1 MSEYIFK
8 ANFKIDNCLT
18 CPVSNIVMNC
28 PCFTGEAH
36 ASEFCDS
43 KHPNCPLKEL
53 PPHGRLIDADVLYN
67 KIIQNIKDLDED
79 DEDYDVMRAIYQ
91 SMLFELDNEIPTILE
106 ASKED

>member
-28 PCFTGEAH
+28 PCFTGQAY
-36 ASEFCDS
+36 ATDFCDS

-53 PPHGRLIDADVLYN
+53 PQHGDLIDRRKLWKDTEGLGEYCHDRDFISLCDAIAD
-67 KIIQNIKDLDED
+67 
-79 DEDYDVMRAIYQ
+79 A
-91 SMLFELDNEIPTILE
+91 PTILE
-106 ASKED
+106 ASKQD